1 VLLVNAKDN
10 RTGSNLTV
18 PKLYKIYN
26 LTHHSSDREHRTRTF
41 LTPLQSSKMAT
52 SQSGD
57 LPNDILQALSSN
69 DHILSS
75 DAFPKQTSTDL
86 QAALLSLASKEM
98 VTYDTINRDEWTLL
112 PEAEGIAQNGSHEA
126 RIFDAL
132 GKAVDGLSIADL
144 EKAVGDK
151 SIVKFGQ
158 GKGRKAGW
166 IGTGK
171 DGRLVAKVESIKD
184 TTREQLQE
192 IQKTKTYPDA
202 KVLNELKKQKLV
214 KPEKVITY
222 KIHKGPKFSTE
233 IVKEETDLTA
243 EMIAS

>member
-1 VLLVNAKDN
+1 
-10 RTGSNLTV
+10 
-18 PKLYKIYN
+18 
-26 LTHHSSDREHRTRTF
+26 
-41 LTPLQSSKMAT
+41 MANT
-52 SQSGD
+52 QTGD
-57 LPNDILQALSSN
+57 LPNDILQALSTN

-75 DAFPKQTSTDL
+75 DAFPKQSSTDL

-98 VTYDTINRDEWTLL
+98 ITYDTINRDEWTLL

-132 GKAVDGLSIADL
+132 SKAVDGLSLADL
-144 EKAVGDK
+144 EAAVGDK
-151 SIVKFGQ
+151 NVVKFGQ

-166 IGTGK
+166 IGNGK
-171 DGRLVAKVESIKD
+171 DGRLVAKVDSIKD
-184 TTREQLQE
+184 ATREQLQE
-192 IQKTKTYPDA
+192 IQKTKTYSDA

-243 EMIAS
+243 DMIASYVAMAIYLLFRANKCIQRCLENCDLQAVQLQGIGLRSKLWIAAST